1 MEPTHCAW
9 ALKLKETTMKFGT
22 PVMALAFG
30 LFASAAWADTSQNDA
45 TPAAD
50 RAAVTT
56 DGANGEQSWKI
67 VDGQSASGGNAATQD
82 EKGASRQAE
91 RGSESAAASEQAQQD
106 RNAQSDQPTSDQNAT
121 GSSDGAQD
129 SAAATQDDDSATD
142 RSAAVQSG
150 DENADE
156 QSAEAA
162 TNGDGDLMAAVPDR
176 NTDAAAQAL
185 SVQAQAFQK
194 FMESVQGKLVV
205 ILPQGWN
212 GSVENLLESLKDS
225 SSNTEVVVLS
235 QRGDVSNTSGP
246 SSDDEDDNDDDDDS
260 DNS

>member
-1 MEPTHCAW
+1 
-9 ALKLKETTMKFGT
+9 MKFGT
-22 PVMALAFG
+22 PVLALALAFG
-30 LFASAAWADTSQNDA
+30 LFASAVWADTTQNDA

-67 VDGQSASGGNAATQD
+67 VDGQSAQGGNAATQD
-82 EKGASRQAE
+82 EQSASRHEEQ
-91 RGSESAAASEQAQQD
+91 GSQSAAASEQDQS
-106 RNAQSDQPTSDQNAT
+106 AQSEQPTSDQAAAEA
-121 GSSDGAQD
+121 DGAQD
-129 SAAATQDDDSATD
+129 SSVASQDDDSATD
-142 RSAAVQSG
+142 RNAAVQSG
-150 DENADE
+150 DENADG
-156 QSAEAA
+156 QSAGAT
-162 TNGDGDLMAAVPDR
+162 TNGGGDLMAALPDR
-176 NTDAAAQAL
+176 GADDAAQAL

-205 ILPQGWN
+205 ILPQGWS

-235 QRGDVSNTSGP
+235 QRDGASNTSAP
-246 SSDDEDDNDDDDDS
+246 SSDDEDDNDDDDDE

>member
-9 ALKLKETTMKFGT
+9 ALNLKETAMKFGT

-30 LFASAAWADTSQNDA
+30 LFASAVWADTTQNDA

-50 RAAVTT
+50 RVAVTT

-67 VDGQSASGGNAATQD
+67 VDGQPAQGVNAATQG
-82 EKGASRQAE
+82 EQSASRQNE
-91 RGSESAAASEQAQQD
+91 QGSEITAAGEAGNQD
-106 RNAQSDQPTSDQNAT
+106 QSAQSDQATSDQAT
-121 GSSDGAQD
+121 VESTDGSQD
-129 SAAATQDDDSATD
+129 SSAASQDDDSAAD
-142 RSAAVQSG
+142 RNAAVQSG
-150 DENADE
+150 DENADA
-156 QSAEAA
+156 QSAEATA
-162 TNGDGDLMAAVPDR
+162 NGGGDLIAALPDR
-176 NTDAAAQAL
+176 STDDAAQAL

-205 ILPQGWN
+205 ILPQGWS
-212 GSVENLLESLKDS
+212 GSVENLLESLKES

-235 QRGDVSNTSGP
+235 QRDDASNTSAP
-246 SSDDEDDNDDDDDS
+246 SSDDEDDNDDDDDE